1 MLSSGSALPDSLVL
15 AAEIATGKGILGQV
29 ALETGVPQSWVEIG
43 LLVLLGYNVVA
54 VGLSALQ
61 VLMRAFCMTRC
72 LLPIRCV
79 VSSGITQQA
88 LLSCL
93 VLELYRSSAQRTT

>member
-1 MLSSGSALPDSLVL
+1 MLSSGSALPDRMVL

-54 VGLSALQ
+54 VSLSACGSF
-61 VLMRAFCMTRC
+61 RAC
-72 LLPIRCV
+72 L
-79 VSSGITQQA
+79 TA
-88 LLSCL
+88 
-93 VLELYRSSAQRTT
+93 

>member
-1 MLSSGSALPDSLVL
+1 MIIHLLHSSHLLFSLSALACPSVSSLPDSPVP

-54 VGLSALQ
+54 VSQSPCGSFACPT
-61 VLMRAFCMTRC
+61 A
-72 LLPIRCV
+72 
-79 VSSGITQQA
+79 
-88 LLSCL
+88 
-93 VLELYRSSAQRTT
+93 

>member
-1 MLSSGSALPDSLVL
+1 MFALPDSVVP

-54 VGLSALQ
+54 VSLSACGS
-61 VLMRAFCMTRC
+61 FCMPHKNDLGCSRA
-72 LLPIRCV
+72 
-79 VSSGITQQA
+79 VSSYLA
-88 LLSCL
+88 SLSRHC
-93 VLELYRSSAQRTT
+93 

>member
-1 MLSSGSALPDSLVL
+1 MVYCCAVATCCMRWREPLLVQMQSSVSALPDSMVP

-54 VGLSALQ
+54 VSLSACG
-61 VLMRAFCMTRC
+61 LM
-72 LLPIRCV
+72 
-79 VSSGITQQA
+79 
-88 LLSCL
+88 
-93 VLELYRSSAQRTT
+93 